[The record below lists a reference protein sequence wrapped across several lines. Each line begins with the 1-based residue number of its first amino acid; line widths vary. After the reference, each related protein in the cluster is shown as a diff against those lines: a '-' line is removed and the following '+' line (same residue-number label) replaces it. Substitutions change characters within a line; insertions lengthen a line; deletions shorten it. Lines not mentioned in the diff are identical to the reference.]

1 VAQDLLKDWASRNR
15 QSKLFPSMKTQ
26 NQLRRLSVS
35 LSLVI
40 LALGFSAL
48 GFVSFINTL
57 PSQTSSIFSGEHTYS
72 LIGSTFSVLVGTTF
86 LVAAIAFRGVKHGSL
101 KGLAHASM
109 PI

>member
-1 VAQDLLKDWASRNR
+1 MR
-15 QSKLFPSMKTQ
+15 TQ

-40 LALGFSAL
+40 LALGFSVL
-48 GFVSFINTL
+48 GFVSFMSTL
-57 PSQTSSIFSGEHTYS
+57 PSQTSSIFSVEHIYS

-86 LVAAIAFRGVKHGSL
+86 LVAAITFRGVRHGSL
-101 KGLAHASM
+101 KGWAHASM